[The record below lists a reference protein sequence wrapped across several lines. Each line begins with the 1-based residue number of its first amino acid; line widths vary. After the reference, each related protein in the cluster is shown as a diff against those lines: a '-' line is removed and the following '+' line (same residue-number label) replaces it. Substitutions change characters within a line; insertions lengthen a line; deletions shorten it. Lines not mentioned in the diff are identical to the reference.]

1 MYKIEDSKDIII
13 NAVNQ
18 EPEEKTSLEGRGDFL
33 KKINN
38 KNIYQGKITIKNN
51 GNVFLNDLNF
61 SLDSPDISIN
71 PSALSVTSI
80 APLETKEFSVSYS
93 STGVKRGK
101 KSKITLSNQYGKIF
115 DFDIEIVDY
124 YADLEIKISLGILFL
139 VLVFLAGSFLW
150 TKK

>member
-1 MYKIEDSKDIII
+1 
-13 NAVNQ
+13 
-18 EPEEKTSLEGRGDFL
+18 
-33 KKINN
+33 
-38 KNIYQGKITIKNN
+38 
-51 GNVFLNDLNF
+51 LNDLNF

-139 VLVFLAGSFLW
+139 VLVFLAGRFLW